1 MIQQWMI
8 VLGVHLLSKEV
19 KIVPAAITQLSLR
32 QSSPGKSLSHG
43 LGAAPVFV
51 VVVVVDVVVVVV
63 DVVVLFVVVVLV
75 VVAMVDASV
84 G

>member
-1 MIQQWMI
+1 MN
-8 VLGVHLLSKEV
+8 VLRVHLLSKEV

-43 LGAAPVFV
+43 LGAAPV
-51 VVVVVDVVVVVV
+51 VVDLVV
-63 DVVVLFVVVVLV
+63 VVVVLV
-75 VVAMVDASV
+75 VIVVLVVAAKVDAIV

>member
-1 MIQQWMI
+1 MN
-8 VLGVHLLSKEV
+8 VLRVHLLSKEV

-43 LGAAPVFV
+43 IGAAPAVF
-51 VVVVVDVVVVVV
+51 VVVVDVVVVVV
-63 DVVVLFVVVVLV
+63 VLVVIVVLV
-75 VVAMVDASV
+75 VAAKVDAIV